1 MFKDDEDV
9 QEAMIIKEEFGED
22 KLKLTALK
30 GQFIFYQSWIYV

>member
-9 QEAMIIKEEFGED
+9 QEAMIKEEFGQY

-30 GQFIFYQSWIYV
+30 G